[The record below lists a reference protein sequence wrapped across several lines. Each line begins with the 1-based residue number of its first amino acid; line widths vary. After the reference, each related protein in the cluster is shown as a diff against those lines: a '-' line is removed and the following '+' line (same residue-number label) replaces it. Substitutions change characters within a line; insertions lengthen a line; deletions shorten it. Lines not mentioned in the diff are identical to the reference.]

1 MCYTIKVIH
10 PRFTMSNYLASN
22 DCVNLIATYWMYE
35 VYPNFDNRTKLD
47 LLEYRTRNR
56 TLEQAKK
63 INDDCKIKNN
73 QVPNLLIE
81 YLVMANKESLNVRYG
96 DPTLWKGCEN
106 YRYKESKF
114 AFDTSNVSLFMMDGS
129 GADLAKVAQIT
140 KSFMSQCECSE
151 KFRSSLAWTICNDVL
166 VNVLGKL
173 VKRELKGNEWMF
185 SANYDELENT
195 KNIDNEIV
203 RIV

>member
-1 MCYTIKVIH
+1 
-10 PRFTMSNYLASN
+10 MSAYLASN
-22 DCVNLIATYWMYE
+22 DCVNLIATYWLNE
-35 VYPNFDNRTKLD
+35 IYPNFDNRTKLD
-47 LLEYRTRNR
+47 LLEHRTWNR

-73 QVPNLLIE
+73 QVPDLLVE
-81 YLVMANKESLNVRYG
+81 YLYLENQDSLNVRYG

-114 AFDTSNVSLFMMDGS
+114 AFETGFSSASKSLPSVILNRKSVSQ
-129 GADLAKVAQIT
+129 DLAKVAAVT
-140 KSFMSQCECSE
+140 KSFMSQCGCSE
-151 KFRSSLAWTICNDVL
+151 KFRRSLAWTICNDVL

-185 SANYDELENT
+185 NAEYDELENT
-195 KNIDNEIV
+195 EKSDTEVV

>member
-1 MCYTIKVIH
+1 
-10 PRFTMSNYLASN
+10 MSSYLATN
-22 DCVNLIATYWMYE
+22 DCLNLITTYWLNE

-47 LLEYRTRNR
+47 LLEYRTWHK
-56 TLEQAKK
+56 TLEFVQAEK

-73 QVPNLLIE
+73 QVPDLLLE
-81 YLVMANKESLNVRYG
+81 YLYLENKDALNIRYG

-106 YRYKESKF
+106 YKYKESKF
-114 AFDTSNVSLFMMDGS
+114 AFENGINGTSQFLATVSQ
-129 GADLAKVAQIT
+129 DLAKVAAIT
-140 KSFMSQCECSE
+140 KSFMSLCDCSE

-185 SANYDELENT
+185 SADYDEIENSEKSAT
-195 KNIDNEIV
+195 EIV

>member
-1 MCYTIKVIH
+1 
-10 PRFTMSNYLASN
+10 MSAYLASN
-22 DCVNLIATYWMYE
+22 DCVNLIATYWLFE

-47 LLEYRTRNR
+47 LLEYRTLNR

-63 INDDCKIKNN
+63 INDDCKIKNS
-73 QVPNLLIE
+73 QVPDLLVE
-81 YLVMANKESLNVRYG
+81 YLYLENQDSLNVRYG
-96 DPTLWKGCEN
+96 DPTLWNGCEN

-114 AFDTSNVSLFMMDGS
+114 AFETGINGTSNFLPTVSQ
-129 GADLAKVAQIT
+129 DLAKVAAIT
-140 KSFMSQCECSE
+140 KSFMSQCDCSE
-151 KFRSSLAWTICNDVL
+151 KFRRSLAWTICNDVL

-185 SANYDELENT
+185 NADYDVLEDSEKIN
-195 KNIDNEIV
+195 NEIV

>member
-1 MCYTIKVIH
+1 
-10 PRFTMSNYLASN
+10 MSAYLASN
-22 DCVNLIATYWMYE
+22 DCLNLITTYWLFE

-47 LLEYRTRNR
+47 LLEHRTWNR

-73 QVPNLLIE
+73 QVPDLLVE
-81 YLVMANKESLNVRYG
+81 YLYLENKDSLNVRYG
-96 DPTLWKGCEN
+96 DPSMWKGCEN
-106 YRYKESKF
+106 YSYKESKF
-114 AFDTSNVSLFMMDGS
+114 AFDTGINGTSKLLPTVSQ
-129 GADLAKVAQIT
+129 DLAKVAVIT
-140 KSFMSQCECSE
+140 KSFMYQCDCSE
-151 KFRSSLAWTICNDVL
+151 KFSRSLAYTICNDVL

-185 SANYDELENT
+185 NADYDEVENSE
-195 KNIDNEIV
+195 KSNSELV